1 MKVKEIKAIA
11 GRQGI
16 NPGTMKKGELIRAI
30 QKAEGNSD
38 CFATQKAKECNQA
51 HCLWRNDCISAL

>member
-11 GRQGI
+11 SQKGI
-16 NPGTMKKGELIRAI
+16 NPGTMKKGELIKAI

-38 CFATQKAKECNQA
+38 CFATPTAKECSQKN
-51 HCLWRNDCISAL
+51 CLWRNDCISAL